1 MLFENIYNFV
11 YCLPLFFFFWYLD
24 KPSPPEG
31 PINYSEFTK
40 ESVRLS
46 WRAPE
51 HDGNGTISGYV
62 VERRTPKIDTWTRV
76 TNSAPTTTH
85 VVKDL
90 QYQQDYVFQVSAVN
104 QYGTSEPLEGRQV
117 KVKLPFG
124 KSFLSGGSRGG
135 GQLCLSRI
143 CWDWRNSTP
152 PSKFSTYA
160 NSTMLFLNPV
170 LYQNASK

>member
-11 YCLPLFFFFWYLD
+11 YCLPLFLVFWYLD

-85 VVKDL
+85 VVQGPAVPAGL
-90 QYQQDYVFQVSAVN
+90 PSFQVSAVN

-124 KSFLSGGSRGG
+124 KSFLSGGSKGG
-135 GQLCLSRI
+135 HNR
-143 CWDWRNSTP
+143 RAP
-152 PSKFSTYA
+152 PSKFFIDYVVS
-160 NSTMLFLNPV
+160 
-170 LYQNASK
+170 